1 MIGVQ
6 EPTFT
11 VHPEIEDDST
21 AEDAFEL
28 AAIAGIELLPWQR
41 EQIRIILGMTADG
54 EWSASR
60 YGCSLSRQNGK
71 GVVIETVV
79 LAKAILLGEK
89 VLWTAHHGATMVE
102 AFTRFRGLLESTAT
116 IAEQV
121 SVVRAATGREQIE
134 FKNGAVVK
142 FSARSKSAA
151 RGLGFRTIIADEAQ
165 EWMRS
170 EAGAMLPVLSGQR
183 DERTQTI
190 LFGTPPYDRRGEVFS
205 DTRAAAHAGGDS
217 RLAWAEWSCEPG
229 DREDDREVWAR
240 CNPSLGT
247 IIMPDKIEDEL
258 ASLQGNVSV
267 FRRERL
273 GEWGKATDTA
283 LALDQSQWA
292 SGSVAESS
300 WPARDQR
307 YTFSHG
313 PVRVFGVDTTFN
325 AEMTTIVE
333 AVPLEDG
340 RVGLVVLDS
349 APGLHW
355 VGDAVGRVRE
365 KTANVAVVFDPV
377 RTGDLTA
384 DLRDAGV
391 RDASKRRRVYP
402 VSGRD
407 LTLACDALVRAVR
420 EGRLVHADP
429 RLDAAAAGATRSTFD
444 DGKGWKL
451 VGIDGAD
458 VSPLIAA
465 GLALSALRE
474 QRQVTSTQRLL

>member
-6 EPTFT
+6 EPTFS
-11 VHPEIEDDST
+11 VHPPIADEST
-21 AEDAFEL
+21 VEDALEL
-28 AAIAGIELLPWQR
+28 AEIAGIELLPWQR
-41 EQIRIILGMTADG
+41 EQVRIILGMTDDG
-54 EWSASR
+54 EWAASR

-79 LAKAILLGEK
+79 LAKTILLAEK

-102 AFTRFRGLLESTAT
+102 AFTRFRGLLESTPT
-116 IAEQV
+116 IADQV
-121 SVVRAATGREQIE
+121 AAVRAATGREQIE
-134 FKNGAVVK
+134 FKNGALVK

-151 RGLGFRTIIADEAQ
+151 RGLGFQTIIADEAQ
-165 EWMRS
+165 EWMRA

-205 DTRAAAHAGGDS
+205 DTRAAAYSGGDA
-217 RLAWAEWSCEPG
+217 RLAWSEWSCETT
-229 DREDDREVWAR
+229 DRESDVSVWAR

-283 LALDQSQWA
+283 LALDQAQWA
-292 SGSVAESS
+292 AGAVEE
-300 WPARDQR
+300 WPARDEQ
-307 YTFSHG
+307 YTFTHG
-313 PVRVFGVDTTFN
+313 PLRVIGVDTTFN
-325 AEMTTIVE
+325 AEMTTMVE

-340 RVGLVVLDS
+340 RVGLVVIDS
-349 APGLHW
+349 APGLFW
-355 VGDAVGRVRE
+355 VGGAFADVRE
-365 KTANVAVVFDPV
+365 ETANVVAVFDPL

-384 DLRDAGV
+384 DLRDVGV
-391 RDASKRRRVYP
+391 RDAVKRRRIHS
-402 VSGRD
+402 VSSRE
-407 LTLACDALVRAVR
+407 LTFACDALVRAVR
-420 EGRLVHADP
+420 EGRVVHSDP

-451 VGIDGAD
+451 VGVDGAD

-465 GLALSALRE
+465 GLALSVLRE
-474 QRQVTSTQRLL
+474 QRKAGPRQRLL